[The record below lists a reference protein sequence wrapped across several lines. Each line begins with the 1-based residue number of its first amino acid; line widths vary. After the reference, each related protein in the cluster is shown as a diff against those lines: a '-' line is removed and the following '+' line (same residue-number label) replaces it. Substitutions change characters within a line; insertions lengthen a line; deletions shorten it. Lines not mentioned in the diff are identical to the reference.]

1 MSSGTR
7 SSKRAANST
16 NTPTSEPKTK
26 RTKISDSL
34 PKQYVYIVMH
44 ETSLNYNQGDST
56 GVAGVFSTIE
66 DATNCIKRIVSKEYE
81 GLITEDEETV
91 EITEHNGLLRWYNSD
106 TGEGDTATLYV
117 EKHML
122 RAPGSEKQREWGYDA
137 GVGGR
142 VEDGEGG
149 EE

>member
-7 SSKRAANST
+7 SSKRAAKAA
-16 NTPTSEPKTK
+16 NTPTTDPKTK
-26 RTKISDSL
+26 RIKTSDSS

-56 GVAGVFSTIE
+56 SVAGVFSTIE
-66 DATNCIKRIVSKEYE
+66 DATNCIKRIVSEEYE
-81 GLITEDEETV
+81 GLVTEDEETV
-91 EITEHNGLLRWYNSD
+91 EITERNGLLRWYNSD

-122 RAPGSEKQREWGYDA
+122 LAPGSEKQREWGYDA
-137 GVGGR
+137 SLGGGA
-142 VEDGEGG
+142 EDGGG